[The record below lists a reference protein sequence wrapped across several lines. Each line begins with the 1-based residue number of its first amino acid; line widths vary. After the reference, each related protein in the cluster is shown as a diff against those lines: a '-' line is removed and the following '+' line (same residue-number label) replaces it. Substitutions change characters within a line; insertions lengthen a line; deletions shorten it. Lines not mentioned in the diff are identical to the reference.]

1 MSNLDIVLKRLKV
14 FNKLTVETSNKLPE
28 YTANSKDAI
37 VGQYNYLVNDI
48 GITKTQASKAL
59 GKLHSIHHSTI
70 RKWSKNPKY
79 NKGLIEFLKA
89 SDYLVSEDI
98 NHLSVTK
105 VEPAYASVP
114 KAVETTTAMDK
125 LVDALLKIK
134 SITLTLKFNKT

>member
-1 MSNLDIVLKRLKV
+1 MSNIGIVLKRLKV
-14 FNKLTVETSNKLPE
+14 FNKVSDEYSNKLPE

-37 VGQYNYLVNDI
+37 VSQYNYLVKDI
-48 GITKTQASKAL
+48 GMTKTQASKAL
-59 GKLHSIHHSTI
+59 GKLHSIHPSTI
-70 RKWSKNPKY
+70 RKWNKNPKY
-79 NKGLIEFLKA
+79 NRGLIYYLKA

-114 KAVETTTAMDK
+114 KSVETSTAMDK

>member
-1 MSNLDIVLKRLKV
+1 MSNIGIVLKRLKV
-14 FNKLTVETSNKLPE
+14 FNKLSYENSNRLPE

-37 VGQYNYLVNDI
+37 VSQYNYLVKDI
-48 GITKTQASKAL
+48 GMTKTQASKAL

-70 RKWSKNPKY
+70 RKWNKNPKY
-79 NKGLIEFLKA
+79 NRGLIEYLKA
-89 SDYLVSEDI
+89 PGYLVSEDI
-98 NHLSVTK
+98 NYPSVTK
-105 VEPAYASVP
+105 EPAYASVP

>member
-1 MSNLDIVLKRLKV
+1 MSNIEIVLKRLKV
-14 FNKLTVETSNKLPE
+14 FNKLTVENSNKLPE
-28 YTANSKDAI
+28 YIAI
-37 VGQYNYLVNDI
+37 VGQYNYLVKDI
-48 GITKTQASKAL
+48 GISKTQASKAL